1 MVSRQENIM
10 NQKILANFNL
20 SQSVEEFQVSIQE
33 LLKLDN
39 VTEWTGRTIKQ
50 REEQIRKAALILA
63 GQCVAILLDNLSKS
77 REAKERAIKQTQ
89 GWWRKKTRKNG
100 CKTWEILTIGNVIV
114 KLKLPYVVEI
124 KQRKDYK
131 IKPKV

>member
-10 NQKILANFNL
+10 NPKILANFNL

-39 VTEWTGRTIKQ
+39 VTEWTVRTIKQ
-50 REEQIRKAALILA
+50 REVLIREAALILA

-77 REAKERAIKQTQ
+77 REAKETAIKQTQ
-89 GWWRKKTRKNG
+89 GWWSAKTRKNG
-100 CKTWEILTIGNVIV
+100 CKTWNILT
-114 KLKLPYVVEI
+114 L
-124 KQRKDYK
+124 
-131 IKPKV
+131 